1 MKKTLIITAVL
12 AVVSSFSAQA
22 QYRSDSLSVPEGPT
36 VLTLEEALQIALSEN
51 VSVRVADKEL
61 ERVAYARKGSYAA
74 LFPQIN
80 GSGSYQRAI
89 RKQVMYMGGG
99 DDEGSGGGASSMF
112 SGILEPI
119 MYYINQLYAG
129 TGVPYVPYTPADP
142 DPGESS
148 SDGGIEVGRTNTYS
162 FGLSAAMPIV
172 NVQLWESLKL
182 SGQQVELAV
191 EQARE
196 SRLNTVT
203 QVKQAY
209 YAALL
214 AKEAF
219 DAYREVYENAVINF
233 NRTESRYKAEK
244 ASELEYTRAKAGVA
258 AAIPNVY
265 NAESSVILA
274 LWQLKAVMG
283 LDLDQDIDVAG
294 TLSDYADTM
303 FRAIEEGSS
312 LGLEGNSSLKQLAL
326 QAEQLATSIRMQQ
339 YAYLP
344 TLSLSFNYSVNAM
357 ANNFK
362 FSQYNWT
369 PYSFI
374 GLSLSIPVFSGGQ
387 RYHQIKQTRVQ
398 AEELELQRINAER
411 QLRIG
416 IRQYLQTMET
426 AMKSHAAAEDAVETA
441 RKAYDI
447 TAKSYQ
453 VGRSTF
459 AELNDAQLALTQ
471 SRLGASQA
479 IYSFVVAKA
488 GLEQTLGYDFIE
500 K

>member
-1 MKKTLIITAVL
+1 MNNKLWITVLLAAAVL
-12 AVVSSFSAQA
+12 TPVRAQFRTDTSAVQGT
-22 QYRSDSLSVPEGPT
+22 PM
-36 VLTLEEALQIALSEN
+36 VLTLDQALQIALSEN
-51 VSVRVADKEL
+51 VAVRVADREI
-61 ERVAYARKGSYAA
+61 ERVGYARKGTYAS
-74 LFPQIN
+74 LLPQIN

-99 DDEGSGGGASSMF
+99 DDGESSGGGMFAS
-112 SGILEPI
+112 ILEPI
-119 MYYINQLYAG
+119 MYYIDQLYAG
-129 TGVPYVPYTPADP
+129 TGVPFVPYVPPTP
-142 DPGESS
+142 DPEDS
-148 SDGGIEVGRTNTYS
+148 SDDGIEVGRTNTYS
-162 FGLSAAMPIV
+162 FGISAAMPLV

-219 DAYREVYENAVINF
+219 DVYREVYENAVVNF
-233 NRTESRYKAEK
+233 QRTESRYRAEK
-244 ASELEYTRAKAGVA
+244 ASELEFTRAKAGVA
-258 AAIPNVY
+258 AAVPNVY

-283 LDLDQDIDVAG
+283 IDLDMDIDVAG
-294 TLSDYADTM
+294 SLSDYAETM
-303 FRAIEEGSS
+303 FRDIEEGSR
-312 LGLEGNSSLKQLAL
+312 LPLENNSSLKQLAL
-326 QAEQLATSIRMQQ
+326 QAEQLATTIRMQQ

-344 TLSLSFNYSVNAM
+344 SLSLSFNYSVNAM

-369 PYSFI
+369 PYSFV
-374 GLSLSIPVFSGGQ
+374 GVSLSIPVFTGGQ
-387 RYHQIKQTRVQ
+387 RYYQIKQTRVQ
-398 AEELELQRINAER
+398 ADELELQRVNAER

-426 AMKSHAAAEDAVETA
+426 AMKSHAAAEDAAETA

-471 SRLGASQA
+471 SRLSASQA
-479 IYSFVVAKA
+479 IYNFVVAKA
-488 GLEQTLGYDFIE
+488 GLEQTLGYDFIG

>member
-1 MKKTLIITAVL
+1 MKNNLILTAITLC
-12 AVVSSFSAQA
+12 VSAFCAQA
-22 QYRSDSLSVPEGPT
+22 QFLPDSVAASGTPT
-36 VLTLEEALQIALSEN
+36 VLTLDDALKIALSEN
-51 VSVRVADKEL
+51 VSVKVADREI
-61 ERVAYARKGSYAA
+61 ERSEYARRGSYSA

-99 DDEGSGGGASSMF
+99 DDSGSSSSGMF
-112 SGILEPI
+112 DSILAPV

-129 TGVPYVPYTPADP
+129 TGVPFVPYVPD
-142 DPGESS
+142 DPGEEES
-148 SDGGIEVGRTNTYS
+148 SDGGIEVGRTNTFS
-162 FGLSAAMPIV
+162 FGLSAAMPLV
-172 NVQLWESLKL
+172 NAQLWESLKL

-203 QVKQAY
+203 QVKQAF

-219 DAYREVYENAVINF
+219 DVYKEVYENAVVNF
-233 NRTESRYKAEK
+233 NRTESRYKVDK

-283 LDLDQDIDVAG
+283 VDLDMDIDVAG
-294 TLSDYADTM
+294 KLEDYAETM
-303 FRAIEEGSS
+303 FRDLEEGSG

-357 ANNFK
+357 ANNFQ
-362 FSQYNWT
+362 FSQYHWT

-374 GLSLSIPVFSGGQ
+374 GVSLSIPIFSGGQ
-387 RYHQIKQTRVQ
+387 RYYQVRQSRVQ
-398 AEELELQRINAER
+398 ADELELQRVNAER
-411 QLRIG
+411 QLKIG
-416 IRQYLQTMET
+416 IRQSLQTMET
-426 AMKSHAAAEDAVETA
+426 AMKSHAAAADAVATA

-471 SRLGASQA
+471 TQLQASQA
-479 IYSFVVAKA
+479 IYNFVVAKA
-488 GLEQTLGYDFIE
+488 TLEQTLGCDFIG

>member
-1 MKKTLIITAVL
+1 MRNNCLFAAVIL
-12 AVVSSFSAQA
+12 CVSAFCAQA
-22 QYRSDSLSVPEGPT
+22 QYLPDSTAASGFPT
-36 VLTLEEALQIALSEN
+36 VLTLDEALKIALSEN
-51 VSVRVADKEL
+51 VSVKVADQEIQRS
-61 ERVAYARKGSYAA
+61 EYARRGSYSA

-80 GSGSYQRAI
+80 GTGSYQRAI

-99 DDEGSGGGASSMF
+99 DDSGGSSGSSGMF
-112 SGILEPI
+112 DSILTPI

-129 TGVPYVPYTPADP
+129 TGVPFVPYVPDDPAGDE
-142 DPGESS
+142 GG
-148 SDGGIEVGRTNTYS
+148 DGGIEVGRTNTFS
-162 FGLSAAMPIV
+162 FGLSAAMPLV
-172 NVQLWESLKL
+172 NVQLWESLRL
-182 SGQQVELAV
+182 SGQQVELSV

-203 QVKQAY
+203 QVKQAF

-219 DAYREVYENAVINF
+219 EVYREVYENAVVNF
-233 NRTESRYKAEK
+233 NRTESRYKADK

-283 LDLDQDIDVAG
+283 VDLDRNIDVAG
-294 TLSDYADTM
+294 QLGDYAETM
-303 FRAIEEGSS
+303 FRDLEEGSG

-344 TLSLSFNYSVNAM
+344 TLSLSFSYSVNAM
-357 ANNFK
+357 ANTFQFN
-362 FSQYNWT
+362 QYHWT

-374 GLSLSIPVFSGGQ
+374 GLSLSIPIFSGGQ
-387 RYHQIKQTRVQ
+387 RYYQIRQTRVQ
-398 AEELELQRINAER
+398 ADELALQRVNAER
-411 QLRIG
+411 QLKIG
-416 IRQYLQTMET
+416 IRQSLQTMEA
-426 AMKSHAAAEDAVETA
+426 AMKSHAAATDAVATA

-471 SRLGASQA
+471 TQLQASQA
-479 IYSFVVAKA
+479 IYNFVVAKA
-488 GLEQTLGYDFIE
+488 ALEQTLGCDFIGQ
-500 K
+500 